1 LPRGDAFRARE
12 QAWHA
17 QALDFALA
25 AAALA
30 RTSQE
35 VSRALVT
42 GDPMTRN
49 HSIAALAALACFLA
63 ACNEPPPAEQTGS
76 ATPASPPVPP
86 PQAVKA
92 PEASPQARLEAD
104 MELSSK
110 VKAVVQEPAKSNIE
124 VAANDGVVTL
134 YGTVD
139 APADKDRIALAAM
152 GVEGVRSVVNNLVV
166 LRGS

>member
-1 LPRGDAFRARE
+1 MRRTLP
-12 QAWHA
+12 
-17 QALDFALA
+17 
-25 AAALA
+25 
-30 RTSQE
+30 
-35 VSRALVT
+35 
-42 GDPMTRN
+42 
-49 HSIAALAALACFLA
+49 IAALTALSFGLA
-63 ACNEPPPAEQTGS
+63 ACDDPAPAGMTGS
-76 ATPASPPVPP
+76 AAPAAPVTPP
-86 PQAVKA
+86 PQADVA
-92 PEASPQARLEAD
+92 PKPAPQARLEAD

-110 VKAVVQEPAKSNIE
+110 VKATIEERARSHIE